1 MTRARIFSQSLTSGG
16 SGNAFG
22 EANIT
27 LSVLQKFLTTA
38 NVTELTNLYFS
49 NTRVLANLR
58 LSSINDLY
66 DVDTTY
72 KANGQALLWNSV
84 SNVWYP
90 GNILSSILNTDY
102 LNEGTSN
109 LYYTNARARTAFTP
123 ADPTI
128 EIDWSTGTIR
138 ANVSAIA
145 NAAASTDGVPEG
157 FTNKYFTNSRVFA
170 NLQLASLNDLY
181 DVNIYPY
188 ATNNQVLI
196 YNEDT
201 GKWFSGTPTIT
212 SAFFAEYAGEA
223 NVVLQINN
231 FTTDNLVEGAN
242 NLYLRYD
249 LLANLLA
256 NVSIDILK
264 DVNTRGTLAAG
275 NVLTYD
281 GNTWVP
287 RNISAAISS
296 INSSNSNV
304 ALFAYF
310 AANANVSL
318 FAYNAN
324 IANIVL
330 TLNNFT
336 TANLLESSS
345 NLYFTYARANAAIWP
360 SLTAANIANFNS
372 TVNATV
378 YPSLTTA
385 NVVELT
391 NQYFTNVRVLQAVN
405 PLLTTSNVIEGSN
418 FYFTNTRVLTALEW
432 ADTTTTRNLTAQGN
446 LIVNGAFAS
455 LGVSNLEASAR
466 FITVAKTATTQT
478 QAEGGGL
485 RIAGANAIISYG
497 ESGDYIGINKNL
509 IIYGNIL
516 PAVAGTF
523 QLGSRTQK
531 WKDVFIGT
539 QTLYI
544 GDFAIGQTDS
554 GGLFVG
560 NADSQAAVDLQTG
573 NIAATQSL
581 TVDRIFNSS
590 EINSYI
596 GGNVLQFLIGT
607 TANLYLGIKKSD
619 DFNKFAGIRISELK
633 DVTGNVYSDVIIY
646 NDKEGT
652 SNSTARISVLA
663 TGNVNINAQST
674 IYGNLDVKDHITTDR
689 VIYANTNHTLKVYQF
704 YNESTQSLDT
714 IFL

>member
-1 MTRARIFSQSLTSGG
+1 MTRARIFSQTGG
-16 SGNAFG
+16 TGGGGNAFG

-49 NTRVLANLR
+49 NTRVFANLR
-58 LSSINDLY
+58 LASLNDLY

-90 GNILSSILNTDY
+90 GNVVATILNTDY

-123 ADPTI
+123 GDPTI
-128 EIDWSTGTIR
+128 EINWSTGTIR
-138 ANVSAIA
+138 ANVTAIA
-145 NAAASTDGVPEG
+145 NSASTTDGVTEG
-157 FTNKYFTNSRVFA
+157 YVNKYFTNSRVFA

-181 DVNIYPY
+181 DVDINPY
-188 ATNNQVLI
+188 ATNNQVLV
-196 YNEDT
+196 YNQNT
-201 GKWFSGTPTIT
+201 GKWFASTPSVTN
-212 SAFFAEYAGEA
+212 AFFAQYAGEA

-231 FTTDNLVEGAN
+231 FTTDNLVAGAN
-242 NLYLRYD
+242 NFYLTYSA
-249 LLANLLA
+249 LANILTA
-256 NVSIDILK
+256 NVSINLLK
-264 DVNTRGTLAAG
+264 DVDTSQPTLAAG

-281 GNTWVP
+281 GNTWIP
-287 RNISAAISS
+287 RNIVTT
-296 INSSNSNV
+296 NSVNASNANV
-304 ALFAYF
+304 ALFAYL
-310 AANANVSL
+310 ANV
-318 FAYNAN
+318 AN
-324 IANIVL
+324 TVV

-336 TANLLESSS
+336 TANLIESSS

-360 SLTAANIANFNS
+360 SLTSANIANFNS

-378 YPSLTTA
+378 YPTLTTA
-385 NVVELT
+385 NVTELT

-418 FYFTNTRVLTALEW
+418 FYFTNSRVLTALEW
-432 ADTTTTRNLTAQGN
+432 ADTTTTRNLIVQAN
-446 LIVNGAFAS
+446 LIVNGAFTR
-455 LGVSNLEASAR
+455 LQVSNVETAAR
-466 FITVAKTATTQT
+466 FITVARDATTPT
-478 QAEGGGL
+478 QAEGAGI
-485 RIAGANAIISYG
+485 RIAGANASISYG
-497 ESGDYIGINKNL
+497 QAGDYIGINKNL
-509 IIYGNIL
+509 VIYGNIL
-516 PAVAGTF
+516 PAVSGTF

-531 WKDVFIGT
+531 WKDLFLGT

-544 GDFAIGQTDS
+544 GDFAIGQTPS
-554 GGLFVG
+554 GGLFFG
-560 NADSQAAVDLQTG
+560 NVDSQAATNLQTG

-596 GGNVLQFLIGT
+596 GGNVFQFLVGT

-619 DFNKFAGIRISELK
+619 DFNKFAGIKISELK
-633 DVTGNVYSDVIIY
+633 DATGNVYSDVIIY

-652 SNSTARISVLA
+652 NNSTARISVLA
-663 TGNVNINAQST
+663 TGNVNINAQAT
-674 IYGNLDVKDHITTDR
+674 VYGNLDVKDHITTDR
-689 VIYANTNHTLKVYQF
+689 IIYANTNHTLKVYQY

>member
-1 MTRARIFSQSLTSGG
+1 MTRARIFSQTGGTSGG
-16 SGNAFG
+16 GNAFG
-22 EANIT
+22 AANIT

-49 NTRVLANLR
+49 NTRVFANLR
-58 LSSINDLY
+58 LASLNDLY

-90 GNILSSILNTDY
+90 GNIVATILNTDY

-109 LYYTNARARTAFTP
+109 LYYTNARARTAFT
-123 ADPTI
+123 AGDPTI
-128 EIDWSTGTIR
+128 SIDWTTGTIR

-145 NAAASTDGVPEG
+145 NSASTTDGVSEG
-157 FTNKYFTNSRVFA
+157 YVNKYFTNARVFA

-181 DVNIYPY
+181 DVDIYPY
-188 ATNNQVLI
+188 ATNNQVLV
-196 YNEDT
+196 YNQDT
-201 GKWFSGTPTIT
+201 GKWFASTPSVTH
-212 SAFFAEYAGEA
+212 AFFADYSGEA

-242 NLYLRYD
+242 NFYLTYSK
-249 LLANLLA
+249 LANILTA
-256 NVSIDILK
+256 NVSINLLK
-264 DVNTRGTLAAG
+264 DVDTSQPTLAAG

-287 RNISAAISS
+287 RNIVTT
-296 INSSNSNV
+296 NSVNASNANV
-304 ALFAYF
+304 ALFAYR
-310 AANANVSL
+310 ANV
-318 FAYNAN
+318 AN
-324 IANIVL
+324 TVV

-336 TANLLESSS
+336 TANLIESSS
-345 NLYFTYARANAAIWP
+345 NLYFTYARANATIWP

-385 NVVELT
+385 NITELT

-405 PLLTTSNVIEGSN
+405 PLLTTSNVLEGSN
-418 FYFTNTRVLTALEW
+418 FYFTNARVLTALQF
-432 ADTTTTRNLTAQGN
+432 ADTTTTYNLTAQGN
-446 LIVNGAFAS
+446 LIVNGVFTRLQAS
-455 LGVSNLEASAR
+455 NVETAAR
-466 FITVAKTATTQT
+466 FITVARDATTLT
-478 QAEGGGL
+478 QAEGAGI
-485 RIAGANAIISYG
+485 RIAGANASISYG
-497 ESGDYIGINKNL
+497 QAGDYIGINKNL
-509 IIYGNIL
+509 VIYGNIL
-516 PAVAGTF
+516 PAVSGTF
-523 QLGSRTQK
+523 QLGSRAQK
-531 WKDVFIGT
+531 WKDLFLGT

-544 GDFAIGQTDS
+544 GDFAIGQTPS
-554 GGLFVG
+554 GGLFFG
-560 NADSQAAVDLQTG
+560 NADSQAATNLQTG
-573 NIAATQSL
+573 NIAATQLL

-596 GGNVLQFLIGT
+596 GGNVFQFLVGT

-633 DVTGNVYSDVIIY
+633 DATGNVYSDVIIY

-652 SNSTARISVLA
+652 NNSTARISVLA
-663 TGNVNINAQST
+663 TGNVNINAQAT
-674 IYGNLDVKDHITTDR
+674 VYGNLDVKDHITTDR
-689 VIYANTNHTLKVYQF
+689 IIYANTNHTLKVYQY